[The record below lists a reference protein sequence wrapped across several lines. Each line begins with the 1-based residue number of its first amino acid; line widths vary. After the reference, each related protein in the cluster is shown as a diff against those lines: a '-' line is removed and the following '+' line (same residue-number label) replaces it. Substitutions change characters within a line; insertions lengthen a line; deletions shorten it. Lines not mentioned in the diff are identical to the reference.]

1 MTDTTAGPERGLL
14 LYERHRAQGSAGGST
29 TPREFELLGQ
39 TWDLSDGVFSP
50 AMTPVTGIFTSWL
63 PYPQGGSFLEIG
75 CGAGVT
81 AVVAAQ
87 RACSAVTAT
96 DLSEDAVTN
105 TALNVRRHGVG
116 DRVRVLHSDLF
127 EALGPDERFD
137 LIYWNSNFAEP
148 PSGFVNETPLHH
160 AFFDPG
166 YETHRRFVTEAPS
179 YLSGSG
185 RLMLGFSSIGNWPRL
200 RELCAA
206 AGLRSDIVRSQ
217 ERQIDATRIQFQLL
231 ELSVAEPTARPGA
244 GA

>member
-1 MTDTTAGPERGLL
+1 MTDTAAGPERGLL
-14 LYERHRAQGSAGGST
+14 LYERHRAQRAGGGSA
-29 TPREFELLGQ
+29 TPRTFELLSQ

-63 PYPQGGSFLEIG
+63 PYPPGGSFLEVG

-87 RACSAVTAT
+87 RGGSAVTAT
-96 DLSEDAVTN
+96 DLSADAVTN

-116 DRVRVLHSDLF
+116 DRVRVLRSDLF

-166 YETHRRFVTEAPS
+166 YETHRRFVSEAPS
-179 YLSGSG
+179 YLSDSG

-200 RELCAA
+200 REICAA
-206 AGLRSDIVRSQ
+206 ASLRIDVARSE

-231 ELSVAEPTARPGA
+231 ELSTGRPGE
-244 GA
+244 GT